1 MRTHPRRRP
10 KSLQVQGYCA
20 KYRLLESALVSRPTS
35 ALRWPSRTL
44 CTLLALSAFAAI
56 GASVPSTA
64 HAGRIA
70 AERAEARQVEAR
82 LNALNARVD
91 VAVQAYDEAVS
102 KRDRVTAAIRVNTMR
117 LRLARHNLRV
127 SEGELAQVLVSGYKS
142 SGQSAAEYVLASGS
156 FSDLITRVDVV
167 RRTDALE
174 AQVVHQVQVD
184 KRVVEARQA
193 KLKRQRRAAVKLVRH
208 ARVERAR
215 VQSMVAHEN
224 AVLDGIKGKIAR
236 LIKQQHERQAEL
248 ARERAAAAR
257 RQAAE
262 QAPPPPSPGSGSTG
276 GGGAGF
282 PAPPPAGSIGEQAVA
297 IAERELGVPYVW
309 GGASPST
316 GFDCSGLTMWVYA
329 QLGIHLDHF
338 TGSQWNA
345 GPHVPRDDLEPG
357 DLVFFEPDIGHVGIY
372 IGNNLF
378 IHAPHTG
385 TVVQISSLTGWYA
398 EEYQGAVRVA

>member
-1 MRTHPRRRP
+1 M
-10 KSLQVQGYCA
+10 
-20 KYRLLESALVSRPTS
+20 
-35 ALRWPSRTL
+35 
-44 CTLLALSAFAAI
+44 
-56 GASVPSTA
+56 PSTA

-70 AERAEARQVEAR
+70 AERAQARQVEAQ

-91 VAVQAYDEAVS
+91 AAVQAYDEAVS
-102 KRDRVTAAIRVNTMR
+102 KRDRVTAAIRANTAR
-117 LRLARHNLRV
+117 LRLARHNLHV

-167 RRTDALE
+167 RRTDALQ

-184 KRVVEARQA
+184 KRVVETRQA
-193 KLKRQRRAAVKLVRH
+193 KLKRERRAAVKLVRH
-208 ARVERAR
+208 ARAERAR
-215 VQSMVAHEN
+215 VQAMVSHEN
-224 AVLDGIKGKIAR
+224 AVLDGIQGKIAR
-236 LIKQQHERQAEL
+236 LIKQQQERRAEI

-309 GGASPST
+309 GGASPA

-329 QLGIHLDHF
+329 QLGIHLDHY
-338 TGSQWNA
+338 TGSQWTA
-345 GPHVPRDDLEPG
+345 GPHVSESELAPG

-372 IGNNLF
+372 IGNGEF

-385 TVVQISSLTGWYA
+385 TVVQISSLSDSWYA
-398 EEYQGAVRVA
+398 AEYQGAVRVTG

>member
-1 MRTHPRRRP
+1 V
-10 KSLQVQGYCA
+10 KS
-20 KYRLLESALVSRPTS
+20 RLLKSALVSRPTS

-44 CTLLALSAFAAI
+44 WTLLVLSALAAF

-70 AERAEARQVEAR
+70 AERAQARQVEAR

-91 VAVQAYDEAVS
+91 AAVQAYDEAVS
-102 KRDRVTAAIRVNTMR
+102 KRDRVTAAIRVNTAR

-127 SEGELAQVLVSGYKS
+127 SEGELSQVLVSGYKS

-167 RRTDALE
+167 RRTDALQ

-184 KRVVEARQA
+184 KRVVETRQA
-193 KLKRQRRAAVKLVRH
+193 KLKRQRRAAVQLVKQ
-208 ARVERAR
+208 ARKERAR

-224 AVLDGIKGKIAR
+224 AVLNGIKGKISR
-236 LIKQQHERQAEL
+236 LIKQQQARQAEL

-262 QAPPPPSPGSGSTG
+262 QTPPPPSPGSGSTG

-309 GGASPST
+309 GGASPS

-345 GPHVPRDDLEPG
+345 GPHVPREDLEPG

>member
-1 MRTHPRRRP
+1 
-10 KSLQVQGYCA
+10 
-20 KYRLLESALVSRPTS
+20 VSSPTS

-44 CTLLALSAFAAI
+44 WTLLAVSAVALI

-70 AERAEARQVEAR
+70 AERAEARQVEAQ

-91 VAVQAYDEAVS
+91 AAVQAYDEAVA
-102 KRDRVTAAIRVNTMR
+102 KRDKVTAAIRVNTAQ
-117 LRLARHNLRV
+117 LRLARHNLHV
-127 SEGELAQVLVSGYKS
+127 SESELAQVLVSGYKS

-167 RRTDALE
+167 RRTDALQ

-184 KRVVEARQA
+184 KRVVETRQA
-193 KLKRQRRAAVKLVRH
+193 KLKRERRAAVKLVAH
-208 ARVERAR
+208 ARAERAR
-215 VQSMVAHEN
+215 VQAMVGHEN
-224 AVLDGIKGKIAR
+224 AVLAGIKGKIAQ
-236 LIKQQHERQAEL
+236 LIKQQQARRAEI

-262 QAPPPPSPGSGSTG
+262 QAAAPPPPSPGTGRTG

-309 GGASPST
+309 GGASPA

-329 QLGIHLDHF
+329 QLGIQLDHF
-338 TGSQWNA
+338 TGSQWEA
-345 GPHVPRDDLEPG
+345 GPHVPRADLEPG

-398 EEYQGAVRVA
+398 AEYQGAVRVA

>member
-1 MRTHPRRRP
+1 
-10 KSLQVQGYCA
+10 
-20 KYRLLESALVSRPTS
+20 VSSPTA
-35 ALRWPSRTL
+35 ALRSPSRTL
-44 CTLLALSAFAAI
+44 WTLLAVSAVALI

-91 VAVQAYDEAVS
+91 AAVQAYDEAVA
-102 KRDRVTAAIRVNTMR
+102 KRDKVTAAIRVNTAR
-117 LRLARHNLRV
+117 LRLARHNLHV
-127 SEGELAQVLVSGYKS
+127 SESELAQVVVSGYKS

-167 RRTDALE
+167 RRTDALQ

-184 KRVVEARQA
+184 KRVVETRQA
-193 KLKRQRRAAVKLVRH
+193 KLKRERRAAVKLVAH
-208 ARVERAR
+208 ARKERAR
-215 VQSMVAHEN
+215 VQAMVAHEN
-224 AVLDGIKGKIAR
+224 AVLASVKGKIAQ
-236 LIKQQHERQAEL
+236 LIKQQQERRAEI

-262 QAPPPPSPGSGSTG
+262 QAAAPPPPSPGSGSTG

-282 PAPPPAGSIGEQAVA
+282 PAPPPAGSVGEQAVA

-309 GGASPST
+309 GGASPA

-345 GPHVPRDDLEPG
+345 GPHVPRADLEPG

-398 EEYQGAVRVA
+398 AEYQGAVRVA

>member
-1 MRTHPRRRP
+1 
-10 KSLQVQGYCA
+10 
-20 KYRLLESALVSRPTS
+20 VSSPTA

-44 CTLLALSAFAAI
+44 WTLLAVSAVALI

-91 VAVQAYDEAVS
+91 AAVQAYDEAVA
-102 KRDRVTAAIRVNTMR
+102 KRDKVTAAIRVNTAR
-117 LRLARHNLRV
+117 LRLARHNLHV
-127 SEGELAQVLVSGYKS
+127 SESELAQVVVSGYKS

-167 RRTDALE
+167 RRTDALQ

-184 KRVVEARQA
+184 KRVVETRQA
-193 KLKRQRRAAVKLVRH
+193 KLKRERRAAVKLVAH
-208 ARVERAR
+208 ARKERAR
-215 VQSMVAHEN
+215 VQAMVAHEN
-224 AVLDGIKGKIAR
+224 AVLASVKGKIAQ
-236 LIKQQHERQAEL
+236 LIKQQRARRAEI

-262 QAPPPPSPGSGSTG
+262 QAAAPPPPSPGSGSTG

-282 PAPPPAGSIGEQAVA
+282 PAPPPAGSVGEQAVA

-309 GGASPST
+309 GGASPA

-345 GPHVPRDDLEPG
+345 GPHVPRADLEPG

-398 EEYQGAVRVA
+398 AEYQGAVRVA

>member
-1 MRTHPRRRP
+1 MS
-10 KSLQVQGYCA
+10 SLTA
-20 KYRLLESALVSRPTS
+20 

-44 CTLLALSAFAAI
+44 WTLLAVSAVALI

-91 VAVQAYDEAVS
+91 AAVQAYDEAVAR
-102 KRDRVTAAIRVNTMR
+102 RDKVTAAIRVNTAR
-117 LRLARHNLRV
+117 LRLARHNLHV
-127 SEGELAQVLVSGYKS
+127 SESELAQVVVSGYKS

-167 RRTDALE
+167 RRTDALQ

-184 KRVVEARQA
+184 KRVVETRQA
-193 KLKRQRRAAVKLVRH
+193 KLKRERRAAVKLVAH
-208 ARVERAR
+208 AREERAR
-215 VQSMVAHEN
+215 VQAMVAHEN
-224 AVLDGIKGKIAR
+224 AVLASVKGKIAQ
-236 LIKQQHERQAEL
+236 LIKQQQARRAEI

-262 QAPPPPSPGSGSTG
+262 QAAAPPPPSPGSGSTG

-282 PAPPPAGSIGEQAVA
+282 PAPPPAGSVGEQAVA

-309 GGASPST
+309 GGASPA

-345 GPHVPRDDLEPG
+345 GPHVPRADLEPG

-398 EEYQGAVRVA
+398 AEYQGAVRVA

>member
-1 MRTHPRRRP
+1 M
-10 KSLQVQGYCA
+10 S
-20 KYRLLESALVSRPTS
+20 SPTA

-44 CTLLALSAFAAI
+44 WTLLAVSAVALI

-91 VAVQAYDEAVS
+91 AAVQAYDEAVA
-102 KRDRVTAAIRVNTMR
+102 KRDKVTAAIRVNTAR
-117 LRLARHNLRV
+117 LRLARHNLHV
-127 SEGELAQVLVSGYKS
+127 SESELAQVVVSGYKS

-167 RRTDALE
+167 RRTDALQ

-184 KRVVEARQA
+184 KRVVETRQA
-193 KLKRQRRAAVKLVRH
+193 KLKRERRAAVKLVAH
-208 ARVERAR
+208 ARKERAR
-215 VQSMVAHEN
+215 VQAMVAHEN
-224 AVLDGIKGKIAR
+224 AVLASVKGKIAQ
-236 LIKQQHERQAEL
+236 LIKQQRARRAEI

-262 QAPPPPSPGSGSTG
+262 QAAAPPPPSPGSGSTG

-282 PAPPPAGSIGEQAVA
+282 PAPPPAGSVGEQAVS

-309 GGASPST
+309 GGASPA

-345 GPHVPRDDLEPG
+345 GPHVPRADLEPG

-398 EEYQGAVRVA
+398 AEYQGAVRVA

>member
-1 MRTHPRRRP
+1 
-10 KSLQVQGYCA
+10 
-20 KYRLLESALVSRPTS
+20 
-35 ALRWPSRTL
+35 
-44 CTLLALSAFAAI
+44 
-56 GASVPSTA
+56 VPSTA

-70 AERAEARQVEAR
+70 AERAEARQVEAQ

-91 VAVQAYDEAVS
+91 AAVQAYDEAVA
-102 KRDRVTAAIRVNTMR
+102 KRDKVTAAIRVNTAQ
-117 LRLARHNLRV
+117 LRLARHNLHV
-127 SEGELAQVLVSGYKS
+127 SESELAQVLVSGYKS

-167 RRTDALE
+167 RRTDALQ

-184 KRVVEARQA
+184 KRVVETRQA
-193 KLKRQRRAAVKLVRH
+193 KLKRERRAAVKLVAH
-208 ARVERAR
+208 ARAERAR
-215 VQSMVAHEN
+215 VQAMVGHEN
-224 AVLDGIKGKIAR
+224 AVLAGIKGKIAQ
-236 LIKQQHERQAEL
+236 LIKQQQARRAEI

-262 QAPPPPSPGSGSTG
+262 QAAAPPPPSPGTGRTG

-309 GGASPST
+309 GGASPA

-329 QLGIHLDHF
+329 QLGIQLDHF
-338 TGSQWNA
+338 TGSQWEA
-345 GPHVPRDDLEPG
+345 GPHVPRADLEPG

-398 EEYQGAVRVA
+398 AEYQGAVRVA

>member
-1 MRTHPRRRP
+1 M
-10 KSLQVQGYCA
+10 S
-20 KYRLLESALVSRPTS
+20 SPTS

-44 CTLLALSAFAAI
+44 WTLLAVSAVALI

-70 AERAEARQVEAR
+70 AERAEARQVESR

-91 VAVQAYDEAVS
+91 AAVQAYDEAVA
-102 KRDRVTAAIRVNTMR
+102 KRDKVTAAIRVNTAR
-117 LRLARHNLRV
+117 LRLARHNLHV
-127 SEGELAQVLVSGYKS
+127 SESELAQVLVSGYKS

-156 FSDLITRVDVV
+156 FSDLISRVDVV
-167 RRTDALE
+167 RRTDALQ
-174 AQVVHQVQVD
+174 AQVVQQVQVD
-184 KRVVEARQA
+184 KRVVQTRQA
-193 KLKRQRRAAVKLVRH
+193 KLKRDRRAAVKLVAH
-208 ARVERAR
+208 ARAERAR
-215 VQSMVAHEN
+215 VQAMVGHEN
-224 AVLDGIKGKIAR
+224 AVLAGIKGKIAQ
-236 LIKQQHERQAEL
+236 LIKQQQQRRAEI

-262 QAPPPPSPGSGSTG
+262 QVAAPPPPSPGSGSTG

-309 GGASPST
+309 GGASPA

-329 QLGIHLDHF
+329 QLGIQLDHF
-338 TGSQWNA
+338 TGSQWEA
-345 GPHVPRDDLEPG
+345 GPHVPRADLEPG

-398 EEYQGAVRVA
+398 AEYQGAVRVA